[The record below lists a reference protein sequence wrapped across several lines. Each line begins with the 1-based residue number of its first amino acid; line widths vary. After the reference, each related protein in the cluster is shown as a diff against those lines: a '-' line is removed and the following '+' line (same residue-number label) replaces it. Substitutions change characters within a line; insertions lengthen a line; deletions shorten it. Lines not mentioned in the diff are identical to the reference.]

1 MENKIFKIHST
12 KHFIKDDLW
21 NTHFT
26 GCLPKSEL
34 KLCVLLLDAFAFH
47 HCY

>member
-1 MENKIFKIHST
+1 MENKYSKFTAQNI
-12 KHFIKDDLW
+12 FIKDDLW

-34 KLCVLLLDAFAFH
+34 KLCVLLLDAYAFH
-47 HCY
+47 HC